1 MDAKLKGEARRK
13 IILDGYFNNE
23 PLKAIAAKL
32 GCSLASLKVSV
43 SKLGCT
49 RTPREAAEFRRGF
62 HIPENKRE
70 DYYQQVPSG
79 KYRYLERAKNLGLLA
94 AESGGMEEHWDSA
107 VAKLRLNP
115 RG

>member
-32 GCSLASLKVSV
+32 GCSLASLKVSA

-49 RTPREAAEFRRGF
+49 RTPREAADFRRGF
-62 HIPENKRE
+62 HLPENKRQ
-70 DYYQQVPSG
+70 DYYQLMTAGQ
-79 KYRYLERAKNLGLLA
+79 YRSLECAKILGLLTA
-94 AESGGMEEHWDSA
+94 QSGGME
-107 VAKLRLNP
+107 
-115 RG
+115 